1 MSLSTLAAKAQLA
14 LAPPDPGAADLPA
27 KLNGAIDKI
36 VGMMITVGGIV
47 AVIALIAAFIML
59 MIGEDNRGGSGG
71 TKIMKVLAGLGGVL
85 GAGSIVGFIW
95 SAAG

>member
-1 MSLSTLAAKAQLA
+1 MSLPTLVAKAHLA

-27 KLNGAIDKI
+27 KVNAAVDKI
-36 VGMMITVGGIV
+36 VGMLITIGGIV

-85 GAGSIVGFIW
+85 GAGSLVGIIW
-95 SAAG
+95 TAAG